1 LLGITFCAVMSDS
14 SIHQKCAHLIQNATF
29 LVVGAGAGM
38 SADSGLLVYGQVS
51 ETDFFKK
58 HNLTY
63 RDVSDPTLLV
73 KNPDLFN
80 GWTACCVTKYRSALP
95 HKGYSILR
103 EWKEKF
109 LVTSERTEKLRAQIK
124 TDPFRPIPA
133 NGSLPDNFFIYTT
146 NVDGFFLRAGFGE
159 NEVCQVH
166 GTYDKFQCSGIR
178 RTPGPSFKNFDGPC
192 KLETWN
198 IPRDFEFLFDEQS
211 MVAPPGNPK
220 KASPDTKW
228 QENHP
233 KCPHCG
239 KLSRPNVYMFGDQC
253 FVENI
258 YENTNWLNWSHAV
271 KALLKQNKD
280 ISLVMLELGV
290 GIRLPKVR
298 VAFERLLLECPPRQA
313 KIIRVN
319 PEFQQT
325 IEKGLNPEDLICL
338 SEGALSA
345 LEKINTYIK

>member
-1 LLGITFCAVMSDS
+1 MVLMTNF
-14 SIHQKCAHLIQNATF
+14 NAQE
-29 LVVGAGAGM
+29 LEERLA
-38 SADSGLLVYGQVS
+38 QVL
-51 ETDFFKK
+51 KI
-58 HNLTY
+58 LM
-63 RDVSDPTLLV
+63 VC
-73 KNPDLFN
+73 LF
-80 GWTACCVTKYRSALP
+80 
-95 HKGYSILR
+95 ILR
-103 EWKEKF
+103 TSF
-109 LVTSERTEKLRAQIK
+109 LA
-124 TDPFRPIPA
+124 A
-133 NGSLPDNFFIYTT
+133 N
-146 NVDGFFLRAGFGE
+146 
-159 NEVCQVH
+159 VCFWCQ
-166 GTYDKFQCSGIR
+166 
-178 RTPGPSFKNFDGPC
+178 GPC